1 MLKGM
6 VSDAI
11 ARGLSSNAGAK
22 SANDPPYGY
31 PKIPVPTGDPIHVS
45 DSEPVAETAYGKI
58 LGYSHNGVY
67 AFKAVPY
74 GADTSG
80 TNRLTPTQKPAPWP
94 GVRSCFYHGFMCLH
108 LQRAGWKNNEEFWL
122 FSRDD
127 GTISE
132 DCLNLNVWTAG
143 LDNGKRPVMVWLYG
157 SGLLL
162 ALVELPSYDWENLV
176 RVS

>member
-6 VSDAI
+6 VRDAI
-11 ARGLSSNAGAK
+11 AGGLSSNAGAK
-22 SANDPPYGY
+22 RANDLPYGY

-45 DSEPVAETAYGKI
+45 DSEPVVETAYGKI

-94 GVRSCFYHGFMCLH
+94 GSSIAVFIKDLCAYSCNVQDGRIM
-108 LQRAGWKNNEEFWL
+108 KN
-122 FSRDD
+122 SGCSP
-127 GTISE
+127 GT
-132 DCLNLNVWTAG
+132 TA
-143 LDNGKRPVMVWLYG
+143 P
-157 SGLLL
+157 
-162 ALVELPSYDWENLV
+162 
-176 RVS
+176 